1 VEDPAVIPVLET
13 ERLVLRPL
21 VASDA
26 TALFAFRSDPIE
38 QRWNDA
44 PLTEEAQA
52 GELIHR
58 LAAEHHI
65 VGALH
70 WGLTLRGDDTVRG
83 LLGYNE
89 VVASD
94 ARAALGYDLA
104 RPLWGRGLMSEALR
118 AVLDHGFDAL
128 RLNRVEAH
136 TNDVN
141 TPSIRMLR
149 RLGFWR
155 EGTFHERFHED
166 GEYHDV
172 ALFVML
178 ARDRP
183 GDRPG
188 DRR

>member
-1 VEDPAVIPVLET
+1 MIPVLET

-21 VASDA
+21 AAADA
-26 TALFAFRSDPIE
+26 DALYAFRSDPVE
-38 QRWNDA
+38 QRWNDP
-44 PLTEEAQA
+44 PLTEPAQA
-52 GELIHR
+52 AELIER
-58 LAAEHHI
+58 LAAEHRTI
-65 VGALH
+65 GARH

-89 VVASD
+89 VVAAH
-94 ARAALGYDLA
+94 ARAAIGYDLA
-104 RPLWGRGLMSEALR
+104 RQLWGRGLMSEAMR
-118 AVLDHGFDAL
+118 AVLDHGFADL

-141 TPSIRMLR
+141 AASIRMLR

-178 ARDRP
+178 ARDR
-183 GDRPG
+183 RPHTAPS
-188 DRR
+188 RTTLS